1 MRKDNKMVSL
11 HPEYGIEVTTLAQL
25 ADKAK
30 DDNPELCTILTILTA
45 SILAGD
51 EKNLVEYSNKY
62 LEDKVYTD
70 KIKDSINK
78 MLESDYNQDF
88 DY

>member
-1 MRKDNKMVSL
+1 MRKNKKVVSL
-11 HPEYGIEVTTLAQL
+11 NPEYGIEVTTLTQI
-25 ADKAK
+25 ADKVK
-30 DDNPELCTILTILTA
+30 NDNPELCTILTILTA

-51 EKNLVEYSNKY
+51 EKKLAEYSSKY

-78 MLESDYNQDF
+78 MLESDHNQDF

>member
-1 MRKDNKMVSL
+1 M
-11 HPEYGIEVTTLAQL
+11 IIA
-25 ADKAK
+25 
-30 DDNPELCTILTILTA
+30 ELCTILTILTA

-51 EKNLVEYSNKY
+51 EKKLAEYSSKY

>member
-1 MRKDNKMVSL
+1 MRKNKKVVSL
-11 HPEYGIEVTTLAQL
+11 NPEYGIEVTTLAQL

-62 LEDKVYTD
+62 LEDKVKTD
-70 KIKDSINK
+70 NIKDEINK
-78 MLESDYNQDF
+78 MLGNSLDPDEDY
-88 DY
+88 